1 MHFTCVKSRDKANT
15 PAQLLEAGFKRK
27 LAGEFDAEFLD
38 TSAEYAIGAE
48 GLPFY
53 MPVCLALVN
62 SPEICDYLAGFGK
75 CSHIFSFEGGSVR
88 HFTPDG
94 EKKPTDEVVKIAA
107 GIMDRFTKSPGY
119 IDADGAHVIDLM
131 GEPVGSHFDVNLLLG
146 NRVGFSNPLLTTPK
160 AALDSFGRGSFRAAA
175 EDQVLAT
182 RFVLRMEEN
191 GEPAN
196 RQFYIVEGG
205 RQIFY
210 SANVRENVK
219 SAVCR
224 HMPNRSVI
232 TYETNCGLR
241 ITRTIFIL
249 PGEEGMPEATEAQR
263 VTVENLT
270 DRDREL
276 KLVFTGM
283 FGIFDAAGIAGDIVY
298 VNIVHE
304 SGVILDED
312 GKIAAVTPCFY
323 PRGGKR
329 QARFAML
336 FADGEY
342 MDEYCVNYNEF
353 AGSGDILHPENVAKL
368 SNRQNRKA
376 APFFALAKT
385 ITVPAGKE
393 RIVDSYA
400 GISTDP
406 ENGFAVLSDT
416 LYNFCKK
423 YKDPAALTDAFDRVV
438 KFVSDYS
445 SYIDLHTEDES
456 LNSYISK
463 NLPFQ
468 VLYQSFVTRAFAWT
482 QKGGRMVGFR
492 EIQDMYASMY
502 YMNAMGNSEL
512 AKDMIKQWACN
523 VYKDGYANHNF
534 YWSASGAGGASDDQ
548 LWLIQAVYRYIMLT
562 GDKEFLDCE
571 YPISGSDETRSLFD
585 TMTAAVTY
593 SGKISIGRHG
603 LPLLDGCDW
612 NDCLCLDD
620 DCVNAV
626 DKMKLYREQLEKNGQ
641 EYGVAWENHLTE
653 SVMNAFLLKL
663 ALDELSELSA
673 ISGRNKW
680 ADEFAARSRELYLSI
695 QKYAWKGDFFARC
708 LINNPAKGY
717 EYLGGAG
724 DGLSDNPDFPGSYW
738 LNSFSWS
745 ILSDCAS
752 EEQIA
757 SMLDA
762 VKKYIKTPSGLT
774 LTSPCALEKIS
785 MRTAKDH
792 YFPGDRE
799 NGAVFKHATMMATA
813 AMFKAAKK
821 VKSDSLAADLSELA
835 FWMLDLV
842 LPYQTLK
849 TPYVTKGNPR
859 FCTQY
864 NNSETRENIGP
875 MLSGTASW
883 LSLSSFEFLGISHVD
898 GGIELRPILPF
909 GLTHAQY
916 NVKLGDTVFSIT
928 VEKKPGFARA
938 DDNTKYFLDGK
949 ACGAVIP
956 NAGDG
961 KVHTVKVEMM

>member
-1 MHFTCVKSRDKANT
+1 
-15 PAQLLEAGFKRK
+15 
-27 LAGEFDAEFLD
+27 
-38 TSAEYAIGAE
+38 
-48 GLPFY
+48 
-53 MPVCLALVN
+53 
-62 SPEICDYLAGFGK
+62 
-75 CSHIFSFEGGSVR
+75 
-88 HFTPDG
+88 
-94 EKKPTDEVVKIAA
+94 
-107 GIMDRFTKSPGY
+107 
-119 IDADGAHVIDLM
+119 
-131 GEPVGSHFDVNLLLG
+131 
-146 NRVGFSNPLLTTPK
+146 
-160 AALDSFGRGSFRAAA
+160 
-175 EDQVLAT
+175 
-182 RFVLRMEEN
+182 
-191 GEPAN
+191 
-196 RQFYIVEGG
+196 
-205 RQIFY
+205 
-210 SANVRENVK
+210 
-219 SAVCR
+219 
-224 HMPNRSVI
+224 
-232 TYETNCGLR
+232 
-241 ITRTIFIL
+241 
-249 PGEEGMPEATEAQR
+249 
-263 VTVENLT
+263 
-270 DRDREL
+270 
-276 KLVFTGM
+276 
-283 FGIFDAAGIAGDIVY
+283 
-298 VNIVHE
+298 
-304 SGVILDED
+304 
-312 GKIAAVTPCFY
+312 
-323 PRGGKR
+323 
-329 QARFAML
+329 ML

-400 GISTDP
+400 GISTDS

-626 DKMKLYREQLEKNGQ
+626 DKMRLYREQLEKNGQ

-680 ADEFAARSRELYLSI
+680 ADEFAAAQRELHPIFRSTRGKAISSL
-695 QKYAWKGDFFARC
+695 RC

-738 LNSFSWS
+738 LNCFSWS
-745 ILSDCAS
+745 ILSGVAT
-752 EEQIA
+752 ENQI
-757 SMLDA
+757 SDMLGK
-762 VKKYIKTPSGLT
+762 VNKYLRTGAGLKLYTPA
-774 LTSPCALEKIS
+774 ALERLKAGNS
-785 MRTAKDH
+785 AVN

-799 NGAVFKHATMMATA
+799 NGGVFKHANMMATA
-813 AMFKAAKK
+813 AMLKAAKQ
-821 VKSDSLAADLSELA
+821 VKDETLAAALASLAFETIG
-835 FWMLDLV
+835 FI
-842 LPYQTLK
+842 LPYKTLEN
-849 TPYVTKGNPR
+849 PFVLKGNPR
-859 FCTQY
+859 YCTQY
-864 NNSETRENIGP
+864 NNSQSGENIGP